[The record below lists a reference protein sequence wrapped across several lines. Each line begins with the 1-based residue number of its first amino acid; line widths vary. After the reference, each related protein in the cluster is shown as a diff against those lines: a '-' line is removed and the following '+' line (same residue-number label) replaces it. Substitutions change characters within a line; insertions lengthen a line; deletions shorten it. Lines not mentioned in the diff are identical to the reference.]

1 MAAKLNKTQVKRCNN
16 CPRGT
21 CRVFDMARKYDETI
35 RNCSVRI
42 PLYKELDEELRK
54 RSMTRK
60 V

>member
-1 MAAKLNKTQVKRCNN
+1 
-16 CPRGT
+16 
-21 CRVFDMARKYDETI
+21 MARKYDETI